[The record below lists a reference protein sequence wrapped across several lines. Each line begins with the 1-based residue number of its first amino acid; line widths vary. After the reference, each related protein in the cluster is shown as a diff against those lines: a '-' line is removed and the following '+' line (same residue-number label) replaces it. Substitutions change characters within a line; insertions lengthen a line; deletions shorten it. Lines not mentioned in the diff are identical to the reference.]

1 MRRRG
6 RALLALVAAAV
17 SPGGYHVP
25 DEFITDQGGE
35 AFAHIYRID
44 RLLHDSQSE
53 YQRVRVIDN
62 KDFGRMLILDD
73 AVQTTERDEF
83 IYHEMMAHVPLLAHS
98 APRRALIIGGGD
110 GGLLREMLRHPLEHV
125 TMVELD
131 RAVVDVTKD
140 LIPSIPG
147 RAFDDPRA
155 RLLIQDGIAFVRETS
170 DWFDVAT
177 VDSTDPKGP
186 SLGLFSS
193 EFYGAL
199 AKMLGTGG
207 VLSVQSGSPIYQR
220 DVIAMVRSNMAPHFK
235 WVRTYYGTV
244 PTYPGVLWTWT
255 IGTQQRDPAAVSI
268 DETERRMASTPTK
281 FYIPASH
288 AEYFKLPPYLA
299 TGLIDPAERT
309 GA

>member
-1 MRRRG
+1 
-6 RALLALVAAAV
+6 
-17 SPGGYHVP
+17 VP
-25 DEFITDQGGE
+25 PEFITDQGGE

-83 IYHEMMAHVPLLAHS
+83 IYHEMMAHVPLLTHS
-98 APRRALIIGGGD
+98 SPKRALIIGGGD
-110 GGLLREMLRHPLEHV
+110 GGLLREMLRHPVDHV

-131 RAVVDVTKD
+131 RAVVDVTMQ

-147 RAFDDPRA
+147 RAFEDPRA
-155 RLLIQDGIAFVRETS
+155 RLLIQDGIAFVRDAREP
-170 DWFDVAT
+170 FDVAT

-186 SLGLFSS
+186 SLGLFAG
-193 EFYGAL
+193 EFYGAI
-199 AKMLGTGG
+199 AKLLGPRG

-220 DVIAMVRSNMAPHFK
+220 DVIAMVRTNMAPHFK
-235 WVRTYYGTV
+235 WVRTYCGTV

-255 IGTQQRDPAAVSI
+255 IGAQQRDPAAIGI
-268 DETERRMASTPTK
+268 DETTGRMASMPTQ
-281 FYIPASH
+281 FYIPSSH

-299 TGLIDPAERT
+299 AGLSDTTNRS